1 MKNRI
6 AVAMVLLTV
15 SLFVALPL
23 VYGDQ
28 AIEGTWQGTLEAS
41 GTRLRVVFNI
51 TKTPEGK
58 LTATMDSPDQGAIG
72 IPVEGVTFDYG
83 HLILDV
89 KSAMGTFDGNLKQDK
104 SAIEGVWKQGGM
116 TFPLVLKRIAE
127 TPQVQKIEEPKKLP
141 LPSDNKGIEG
151 IWLGTLKFSGMELSV
166 VFKISKDAKGKLT
179 ATLDSPDQGAK
190 DIPVEEVTFQN
201 NHLHLGAKSINGI
214 FEGDIKEDKST
225 VEGEWK
231 QNGVSVP
238 LVLQRTDKVPE
249 VLRPQEPKPPY
260 PYVEKEVIYENKKA
274 GVKLAG
280 TLTMPDSGESFPAVL
295 LITGSGAQD
304 RNETVFGHSPFLVL
318 ADYLSRRGIAVL
330 RVDDRGVGKSTGD
343 RVKATSEDFASD
355 VLTGVEYLK
364 SLKEINSKQIGL
376 IGHSEGGIIAPMV
389 AAQSPDVA
397 FIVLMAGTGIT
408 GEQLLHLQSAL
419 VYKAGGISDEA
430 IAINRKLNEQ
440 MFSVVKQEKDTIT
453 AKKKMKEIFTA
464 ALTQMTEEEKQA
476 LGYSPEMADVS
487 IQEMLS
493 PWFRYF
499 LTYDP
504 KPTLMK
510 VKCPVLAVNGEKD
523 LQVPPKENLPA
534 IEEALQAGGNKDYTV
549 KELEGLNHLFQKAE
563 TGSPTEYAK
572 IEETISPYA
581 LEVIADWI
589 SEHTTAKK
597 Q

>member
-1 MKNRI
+1 MKNRL
-6 AVAMVLLTV
+6 AVAMVLLAV
-15 SLFVALPL
+15 FLFVTLPL
-23 VYGDQ
+23 AYGDQ

-41 GTRLRVVFNI
+41 GTQLRVVFNI

-58 LTATMDSPDQGAIG
+58 LTATMDSPDQGAMG

-104 SAIEGVWKQGGM
+104 SAIEGEWKQGGM

-127 TPQVQKIEEPKKLP
+127 TPKAQKMETPKSP
-141 LPSDNKGIEG
+141 TPSGNKGIEG
-151 IWLGTLKFSGMELSV
+151 IWLGTLKFSGTELRV
-166 VFKISKDAKGKLT
+166 VFKISKDPKGKLT

-201 NHLHLGAKSINGI
+201 SHLHLGAKSINGI

-225 VEGEWK
+225 VEGQWK
-231 QNGVSVP
+231 QNGASVP

-260 PYVEKEVIYENKKA
+260 PYVEKEVEYENKKA
-274 GVKLAG
+274 GIKLAG
-280 TLTMPDSGESFPAVL
+280 TLTMPGSGEPFPVVL

-304 RNETVFGHSPFLVL
+304 RDESVFGHRPFLVL
-318 ADYLSRRGIAVL
+318 ADYLTRRGIAVL

-343 RVKATSEDFASD
+343 FKKATSEDFAGD
-355 VLTGVEYLK
+355 VLAGVEYLK
-364 SLKEINSKQIGL
+364 SLKEFDSKQIGL

-397 FIVLMAGTGIT
+397 FIVLMAGTGLT
-408 GEQLLHLQSAL
+408 GEQVLYLQSEL
-419 VYKAGGISDEA
+419 ISKAGGVSDEA
-430 IAINRKLNEQ
+430 IAKNRKLNEQ
-440 MFSVVKQEKDTIT
+440 LFAVVKQEKDTIT
-453 AKKKMKEIFTA
+453 AKKKMKEILTA
-464 ALTQMTEEEKQA
+464 ALTQMTESEKQA
-476 LGYSPEMADVS
+476 LGYSPEMVDIS
-487 IQEMLS
+487 IQQMLS

-510 VKCPVLAVNGEKD
+510 VKCSVLAVNGEKD

-534 IEEALQAGGNKDYTV
+534 IEQTLKAGGNKDYTV
-549 KELEGLNHLFQKAE
+549 KELEGLNHLFQKVE
-563 TGSPTEYAK
+563 TGSPTEYSK

-581 LEVIADWI
+581 LEMIGDWI